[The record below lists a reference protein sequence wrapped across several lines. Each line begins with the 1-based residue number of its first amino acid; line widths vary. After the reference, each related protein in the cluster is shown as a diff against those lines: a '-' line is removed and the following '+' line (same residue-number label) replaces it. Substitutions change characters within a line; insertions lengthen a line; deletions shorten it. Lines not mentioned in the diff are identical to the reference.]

1 MTQLEGPREQP
12 EEVREHYEQSKSS
25 LIMMID
31 DEPIVMGVVQ
41 AFLEDSG
48 YSKFILCEDSMEAM
62 EIIRRESPDVILLD
76 LIMPGKTGYD
86 ILFELSTD
94 NVARHIPVIV
104 LTVSSDSES
113 KLRALE
119 MGATDFLAKP
129 VDASELVLRL
139 RNTLTVKAYQD
150 RLAKYDHLTGLP
162 NRKLF
167 QERVQW
173 AFRQHQLHNHQ
184 MNIMHFGVDRLR
196 VINNTMSS
204 WIGDEVL
211 TQIAT
216 RLNDLVADHKLE
228 DAMVARLGGDEFAI
242 VFRSTPNGDLETLAK
257 TFLDELRLPFFIDER
272 EIVVTLGIGIA
283 STIDVNTPDELIQ
296 KASLAV
302 KHAKTLGVGQ
312 IELYSSKLDEEALE
326 LMLLEQ
332 ALRHAIDN
340 DELELFYQAKLT
352 SATHQVYGFEALVR
366 WRTLDGNMVSP
377 SHFIPVAENSG
388 LIVSIGKW
396 ILRQACV
403 QTKQLEEQGIFI
415 KVSVNVSA
423 HQLIEP
429 DIINSIREALEFSN
443 LDPSR
448 LIIEITES
456 VMMGNVD
463 RSLGILHDIRK
474 LGCSLSVDDFGTGY
488 SSLSYLKRFPIE
500 ELKIDQSFLV
510 GIPENTEDTAIV
522 RAIIAL
528 ARSLELSVTAEGVE
542 TEEQALY
549 LAEQGC
555 DLLQG
560 FHFSKPLPFDEV
572 PAFCTKRSVA
582 DRP

>member
-1 MTQLEGPREQP
+1 MNQLEGPTEQP
-12 EEVREHYEQSKSS
+12 RKVREHYEQSKDS

-41 AFLEDSG
+41 AFLEESG
-48 YSKFILCEDSMEAM
+48 YSNFILCEDSNKAM
-62 EIIRRESPDVILLD
+62 EIIRHESPDVILLD

-94 NVARHIPVIV
+94 NVARYIPVIV

-119 MGATDFLAKP
+119 MGAADFLSKP
-129 VDASELVLRL
+129 VDSSELVLRL
-139 RNTLTVKAYQD
+139 RNMLTVKAYQD
-150 RLAKYDHLTGLP
+150 RLSTHDHLTGLP

-173 AFRQHQLHNHQ
+173 AYRQHQLHDHPIT
-184 MNIMHFGVDRLR
+184 IMHFAVDRLR
-196 VINNTMSS
+196 LINNTMSS
-204 WIGDEVL
+204 KIGDEVL

-216 RLNDLVADHKLE
+216 RLNDLVTDQRLE

-242 VFRSTPNGDLETLAK
+242 VFRAAPKQNLDALAK
-257 TFLDELRLPFFIDER
+257 TFLSELRLPFFVAGR

-283 STIDVNTPDELIQ
+283 STIDVSTPDELIQ

-312 IELYSSKLDEEALE
+312 IELYSAKLDAEAQE
-326 LMLLEQ
+326 LMRLEQ
-332 ALRHAIDN
+332 ALRHALEN
-340 DELELFYQAKLT
+340 NELELFYQPKVTALEHKI
-352 SATHQVYGFEALVR
+352 YGLEALIR
-366 WRTLDGNMVSP
+366 WKTLDGSMVSP

-388 LIVSIGKW
+388 LIVSIGRW
-396 ILRQACV
+396 ILKQACL
-403 QTKQLEEQGIFI
+403 QTKQLEALGII
-415 KVSVNVSA
+415 TRVSVNVSA

-429 DIINSIREALEFSN
+429 DIVNSIREALETSQ

-456 VMMGNVD
+456 VMMGDVD
-463 RSLGILHDIRK
+463 RSLAILHDIRA
-474 LGCSLSVDDFGTGY
+474 LGCSLSIDDFGTGY

-500 ELKIDQSFLV
+500 ELKIDRSFLE
-510 GIPENTEDTAIV
+510 GIPENAEDAAIV

-528 ARSLELSVTAEGVE
+528 ANSMELSVTAEGVE
-542 TEEQALY
+542 TEQQATY

-555 DLLQG
+555 NLLQG
-560 FHFSKPLPFDEV
+560 YHFGRPIPFAELPSFWNERN
-572 PAFCTKRSVA
+572 PKALS
-582 DRP
+582 